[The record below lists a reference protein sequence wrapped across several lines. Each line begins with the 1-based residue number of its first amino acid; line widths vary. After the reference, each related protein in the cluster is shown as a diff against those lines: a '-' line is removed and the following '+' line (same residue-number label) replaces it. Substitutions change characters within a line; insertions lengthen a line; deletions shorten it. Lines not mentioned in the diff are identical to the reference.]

1 MRRRRGCRGRS
12 DPASDP
18 TPSLSDAVAEGLII
32 ASAAV
37 RLAVKNRILV
47 DTLTGGVDFDVERFV
62 PTARSAVLAM
72 AAEAQAE
79 ADWVER
85 ARRRARR
92 RISPSGGTHDYRY
105 RDADNLALRRRQA
118 ERVAEGLRRRAADEG
133 VLRQTVEAA
142 RQAAWDD
149 VARAIDMTLRMES
162 APRDLGSDYQT
173 TRPDRIRELVAI
185 DLRRLAERRGAGDAT
200 HSR

>member
-18 TPSLSDAVAEGLII
+18 TPSLSDAVAEGLTI

-47 DTLTGGVDFDVERFV
+47 DTLAGGADFDVERFV
-62 PTARSAVLAM
+62 PVARSAVLTM
-72 AAEAQAE
+72 AAEVQAE
-79 ADWVER
+79 ADR
-85 ARRRARR
+85 AEHERRRARR
-92 RISPSGGTHDYRY
+92 RLSPSGGTHDYRY

-118 ERVAEGLRRRAADEG
+118 ERVAEGLRRRAGDERA
-133 VLRQTVEAA
+133 LRRTVEAA
-142 RQAAWDD
+142 REAAWGE

-162 APRDLGSDYQT
+162 APRDLGADYAAA
-173 TRPDRIRELVAI
+173 RADRVRDLLAI
-185 DLRRLAERRGAGDAT
+185 DLPRLAERRGA
-200 HSR
+200 SS